1 MMIVFSCS
9 QTLREAEIVNNGLIH
24 TKDPIGIPVGIC
36 HGPISNKIPNIGIPN
51 GFVVQEIT
59 AN

>member
-9 QTLREAEIVNNGLIH
+9 QTLREAEIVNYGLIH

-51 GFVVQEIT
+51 GFVVQ
-59 AN
+59 